1 MNRESPNYYFQF
13 IRELI
18 TERLVLYNTDAVIKL
33 TMLSLSSIID
43 IIGISMMG
51 PENYFLYIIIMD
63 SIYNQSSKTQQ
74 QSAN

>member
-18 TERLVLYNTDAVIKL
+18 TERIVLYNTDVVIKL

-43 IIGISMMG
+43 NIIGISMMG
-51 PENYFLYIIIMD
+51 PENYITD